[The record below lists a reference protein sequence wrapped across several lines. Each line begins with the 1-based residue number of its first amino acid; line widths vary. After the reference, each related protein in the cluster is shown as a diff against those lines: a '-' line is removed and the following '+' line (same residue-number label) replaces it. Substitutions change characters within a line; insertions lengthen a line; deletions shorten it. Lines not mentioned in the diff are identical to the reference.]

1 MSESCQSAAVKKTNQ
16 VFSICKWIYKAIAA
30 ANFDEVQKISKFKIF
45 WRKFLIYIKEK
56 FTKLQLYPAVLG

>member
-45 WRKFLIYIKEK
+45 
-56 FTKLQLYPAVLG
+56 LGEIHF